1 MHGSSAVCGSVRPA
15 HWLTPPSR
23 SSSGPSSVKGRF
35 GGPSRRPSFRTRS
48 SASSGCRRSRPSSLA
63 CVGRGDGGDG
73 VGSDDTDAV
82 LVDAVGR
89 GDETALGRIYDRHAT
104 PMLRLAERLL
114 GDPSLAEDVIQE
126 TFVRLWQQPGNFDA
140 RRGSLR
146 SYLLA
151 MVYGRSIDRL
161 RSDGSRRRRERADAA
176 DPGDGDADG
185 DAVHDEVWRTVVVG
199 EVRAALRVLT
209 PGEAE
214 AILLAYFGGFS
225 YQQVAVLL
233 GQPEGTTKARIRSG
247 LHRMRRH
254 LVLSLDG
261 DEPPVIDLRGAPASA
276 STVQAD

>member
-1 MHGSSAVCGSVRPA
+1 
-15 HWLTPPSR
+15 
-23 SSSGPSSVKGRF
+23 
-35 GGPSRRPSFRTRS
+35 
-48 SASSGCRRSRPSSLA
+48 
-63 CVGRGDGGDG
+63 VGTDGTD
-73 VGSDDTDAV
+73 SDAV
-82 LVDAVGR
+82 LVDAVAR
-89 GDETALGRIYDRHAT
+89 GDEAALSTIYDRHTT
-104 PMLRLAERLL
+104 PMLRLADRLL
-114 GDPSLAEDVIQE
+114 GDSSLAEDVIQE
-126 TFVRLWQQPGNFDA
+126 TFVRLWQQPGNFDP

-161 RSDGSRRRRERADAA
+161 RSDGSRRRRERAEVA
-176 DPGDGDADG
+176 DPADGDG

-254 LVLSLDG
+254 LVLSLKG
-261 DEPPVIDLRGAPASA
+261 DERPTIDLRNGDGDVDGARPPG
-276 STVQAD
+276 QADDTTLSRISPM